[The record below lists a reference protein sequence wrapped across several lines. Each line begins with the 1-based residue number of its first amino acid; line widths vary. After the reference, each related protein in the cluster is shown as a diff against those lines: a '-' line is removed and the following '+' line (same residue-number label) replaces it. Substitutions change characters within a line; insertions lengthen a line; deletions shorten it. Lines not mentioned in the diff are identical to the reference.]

1 MNEVEF
7 RNWLSKR
14 AVSKKMQSDLVSRIK
29 RIEREIHQCD
39 IDEQY
44 RTDRCELL
52 MKLFSNMGINM
63 EMQKI
68 STANFPIGKYSMN
81 TFRYALKQYISFSDE
96 VFQSSFKVQ
105 IQTLSNQH

>member
-14 AVSKKMQSDLVSRIK
+14 AISKKMQSDLVSRIK
-29 RIEREIHQCD
+29 RIEREINHCD

-44 RTDRCELL
+44 RSDRCEFL
-52 MKLFSNMGINM
+52 MNLFSNMGKNI
-63 EMQKI
+63 EMQKF
-68 STANFPIGKYSMN
+68 SDTNFPIGKYSMN

-96 VFQSSFKVQ
+96 LFKKNV
-105 IQTLSNQH
+105 